1 MKILFCVE
9 FYSPS
14 VGGAQEVVR
23 QLAERMSERG
33 NTVAI
38 ATSKIASRTKDVIK
52 NVKIYD
58 FEVAGNLVRG
68 MSGEVDRYRS
78 FLSQTEA
85 DVIFFYAAQ
94 QWTFDA
100 AWDVLPL
107 ICAKKVLVPCGYSGL
122 YDPAYLVYFQRM
134 PRVLEAM
141 DAVVYHAESYRDID
155 FAKFHNLGNSVIIPN
170 GADIKEFDVPLDP
183 KFRQS
188 VGADESTRILLT
200 VGTITGIKGHLE
212 IAEAFAKADFGS
224 QKVLLLL
231 NGNRPEQRGLKP
243 SAIRQFVSLARGY
256 GLYYAIRHAIKVMLL
271 RAGYN
276 FGKTSSIESWNLVS
290 RQNSN
295 GNKCAQI
302 VDLKRPQLI
311 QAFLQSDLFV
321 FASKVEYSPL
331 VLFEAC
337 AAGLPFLTVPVGN
350 AIEIIDWTQGGE
362 LCSAPKDE
370 KGYTCTQPDV
380 LARKIEEM
388 LMNPDRLKVLSRN
401 GRRAS
406 LTRFNWDNLANEY
419 ERVFQKVLSTHNFP
433 NSSKE
438 SVAC

>member
-23 QLAERMSERG
+23 QIAERMAARG
-33 NTVAI
+33 NTVAV
-38 ATSKIASRTKDVIK
+38 ATSKIASRANDVIK
-52 NVKIYD
+52 NVTIHD
-58 FEVAGNLVRG
+58 FEVSGNLVRG

-78 FLSQTEA
+78 FLSQVDA
-85 DVIFFYAAQ
+85 DVVFFYAAQ

-100 AWDVLPL
+100 SWDVIPL
-107 ICAKKVLVPCGYSGL
+107 IRAKKVLVPCGYSGL
-122 YDPAYLVYFQRM
+122 YDPAYTNYFQKM
-134 PRVLEAM
+134 PEVLAAM

-155 FAKFHNLGNSVIIPN
+155 FAKLHKLVNSVIIPN
-170 GADIKEFDVPLDP
+170 GADVTEFDVQRDP

-200 VGTITGIKGHLE
+200 VGTITGVKGHIE
-212 IAEAFAKADFGS
+212 IAEAFAKVDFGS

-231 NGNRPEQRGLKP
+231 NGNQPEQKGL
-243 SAIRQFVSLARGY
+243 SVGAIRQFASLVSGY
-256 GLYYAIRHAIKVMLL
+256 GLYYAIRHAIEVLL
-271 RAGYN
+271 LLVGFN
-276 FGKTSSIESWNLVS
+276 IGKTFSIEKWILVA
-290 RQNSN
+290 QEKSN
-295 GNKCAQI
+295 GNKR
-302 VDLKRPQLI
+302 VKVVNLERPQLI

-321 FASKVEYSPL
+321 FASNVEYSPL

-350 AIEIIDWTQGGE
+350 SVEIIDWTQGGE
-362 LCSAPKDE
+362 LCLAPRDE
-370 KGYTCTQPDV
+370 KGYTRAQPDV

-388 LMNPDRLKVLSRN
+388 LMNPDRLKVLGRN
-401 GRRAS
+401 GRHAS
-406 LTRFNWDNLANEY
+406 LMRFNWDNLTNEY
-419 ERVFQKVLSTHNFP
+419 ERVFQQILSSHNSL

-438 SVAC
+438 GVAC